1 MGILLKDRNGNVLV
15 RPVNH
20 AMTDAQAKTAVENAI
35 ADGTVTEYLGIPCT
49 EPIVLSS
56 SGGINTV
63 TGEYCD
69 PQTGIIYDSSSFA
82 SFVRS
87 DYLPVSEGD
96 TVRVTWGRH
105 YVFFD
110 SEKDYVS
117 GGDISSLTGYTGTQ
131 EENFITIP
139 SGVAYLIINFYPAYN
154 LYGVTLESKTDP
166 EIVIMGDSIY
176 GIAPYPFNPVYHAAA
191 DMRMNI
197 ADCAFGGTT
206 ACTHYSTDYD
216 KFSFHHIA
224 DCIASGDFSSMA
236 DFSGMPAIFK
246 QHRTTLSAIDW
257 SKVKVVCLAW
267 CTNDWEYGGNL
278 DNSQNQKDVSTYLG
292 ALRYGMEKIWSEYPQ
307 IQFILFG
314 ALYKTITN
322 DGNNDSDTAHN
333 SHNETLREFIDGMKS
348 VAEEYHQNFFDHYN
362 IGFNKLNAS
371 VVFVDGVHLSYA
383 VGAKML
389 GKRTAK
395 EIGMVLW

>member
-1 MGILLKDRNGNVLV
+1 MGVLLKDRNGNVLV
-15 RPVNH
+15 RPINH

-35 ADGTVTEYLGIPCT
+35 ADGTVTEYLGFPCT

-56 SGGINTV
+56 SDGVNIV
-63 TGEYCD
+63 HGEYCD

-82 SFVRS
+82 SFTRS
-87 DYLPVSEGD
+87 EYLPVAEGD

-105 YVFFD
+105 YILFNA
-110 SEKDYVS
+110 SKGYVS
-117 GGDISSLTGYTGTQ
+117 GGDISSLSGYTGTQ
-131 EENFITIP
+131 EENFLTIP
-139 SGVAYLIINFYPAYN
+139 SGVAYLIINFYGAYN

-176 GIAPYPFNPVYHAAA
+176 GIAPYPFNPVYHAAKKL
-191 DMRMNI
+191 RMNV

-206 ACTHYSTDYD
+206 ASTHYSADYD
-216 KFSFHHIA
+216 KFSFHNIA
-224 DCIASGDFSSMA
+224 DCIAAGDFSSMA

-246 QHRTTLSAIDW
+246 QHRTTLAAIDW
-257 SKVKVVCLAW
+257 SKVKIVCLAW
-267 CTNDWEYGGNL
+267 CTNDWDYSNNL
-278 DNSQNQKDVSTYLG
+278 DNENNSKDKATFMG
-292 ALRYGMEKIWSEYPQ
+292 ALRYGMETIWSEYPQ
-307 IQFILFG
+307 IQFVLFG

-322 DGNNDSDTAHN
+322 ETGKDSDEAVNTHN
-333 SHNETLREFIDGMKS
+333 KSLRDFIDGMKS
-348 VAEEYHQNFFDHYN
+348 VADEYHQNFFDHYN

-395 EIGMVLW
+395 EIEQILW